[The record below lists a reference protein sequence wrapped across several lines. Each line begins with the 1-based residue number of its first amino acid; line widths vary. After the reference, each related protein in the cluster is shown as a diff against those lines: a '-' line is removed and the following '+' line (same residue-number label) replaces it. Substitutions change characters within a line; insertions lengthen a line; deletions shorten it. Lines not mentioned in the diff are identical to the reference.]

1 MVGSNADW
9 KEDVK
14 KILTENLINGEQK
27 AIAVSNTQLEYIKF
41 FEKLT
46 DLLILKMLWDRNLSR
61 NLRLSRGIIDQHRD

>member
-27 AIAVSNTQLEYIKF
+27 AIAVWNTQLEYIKF